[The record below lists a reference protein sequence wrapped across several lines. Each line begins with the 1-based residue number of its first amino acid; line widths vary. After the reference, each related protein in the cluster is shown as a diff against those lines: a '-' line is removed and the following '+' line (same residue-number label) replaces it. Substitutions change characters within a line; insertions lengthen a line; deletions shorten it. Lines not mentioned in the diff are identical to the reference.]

1 MIHVKSM
8 ASWAVAGVFMVSV
21 SSTAL
26 ANDEYD
32 DWWLCANQCGLED
45 ADCVDK
51 CTDDFNETHATA
63 YPVGLCLNVLTDTGV
78 LRSWSK
84 GKTPSAPLGLKMVRG
99 TSVRKMCAEKPNK
112 LKARCPKGTVSIV
125 HEMPVYDEDGLFVV
139 CYKKV
144 PICVPEGLEPA
155 G

>member
-1 MIHVKSM
+1 MPYAKSM
-8 ASWAVAGVFMVSV
+8 TAFVFAGAVMVFASSAAI
-21 SSTAL
+21 ADDDY
-26 ANDEYD
+26 N
-32 DWWLCANQCGLED
+32 DWWLCANQCGEED
-45 ADCVDK
+45 ADCVDA
-51 CTDDFNETHATA
+51 CTDDFNETHSTA
-63 YPVGLCLNVLTDTGV
+63 YPVGLCLNVLTETGV

-99 TSVRKMCAEKPNK
+99 ASVRKSCVEKPNK
-112 LKARCPKGTVSIV
+112 LKAKCPKGTVSIV

-144 PICVPEGLEPA
+144 PFCVPEDLEPA